1 MKTKLIPNFS
11 MKLKNS
17 VYVFGALLIGIAV
30 CVLVWELLREQ
41 KGRGILVHERTTP
54 SNNGRVNE
62 SRNTPQLSQNLDGN
76 LGGEELSA
84 EERLVRLARRGKRAI
99 MSRYSEEE
107 LATPRVQKELEAY
120 DSPEF
125 IDFLKHPSARN
136 WFDFWES
143 KGLPKDRGVFNELFR
158 GHFPTGEPEDYESEM
173 RLKIAKIFLAAEPVD
188 LTDPEAAAQQ
198 RREVFSEFRRKDT
211 LNAVWHLGQFD
222 ENWDGA
228 LLVEQEG
235 MGNNPALA
243 WIADVQRNAASI
255 VAKAEAMD
263 VDVSD
268 VQESAPSWDLS
279 EVMESPAASLSER
292 ETGRPDINTLSPDA
306 PKSSITPNSND
317 RAAPEPGL
325 TDTSSSPVAPPSVES
340 LEAALKSQFS
350 SERFERAMS
359 TLERY
364 GPEEG
369 LRRLKENDPEI
380 AKQVERHRNR
390 KEVSQ

>member
-17 VYVFGALLIGIAV
+17 VYVFGSLLIGIAV
-30 CVLVWELLREQ
+30 CVLVWELLREH
-41 KGRGILVHERTTP
+41 KGRGILGHERTTP
-54 SNNGRVNE
+54 SNNGRVNGN
-62 SRNTPQLSQNLDGN
+62 RNTPQLSQNLDGN

-84 EERLVRLARRGKRAI
+84 EERLVRLARHGKRAI

-125 IDFLKHPSARN
+125 IEFLKHPSARN

-188 LTDPEAAAQQ
+188 LRDPEAAAQQ

-222 ENWDGA
+222 EDWDGA

-255 VAKAEAMD
+255 VAKAEAME

-279 EVMESPAASLSER
+279 EIMESPPAW
-292 ETGRPDINTLSPDA
+292 ETGRPDINIPSTDA
-306 PKSSITPNSND
+306 SNSSITPNSND

-325 TDTSSSPVAPPSVES
+325 TDMSSSPVAPPSVES

-350 SERFERAMS
+350 SERFDRAMS

-369 LRRLKENDPEI
+369 LRRLRANDPEV
-380 AKQVERHRNR
+380 AKQIERHRSGER
-390 KEVSQ
+390 RDVSQ